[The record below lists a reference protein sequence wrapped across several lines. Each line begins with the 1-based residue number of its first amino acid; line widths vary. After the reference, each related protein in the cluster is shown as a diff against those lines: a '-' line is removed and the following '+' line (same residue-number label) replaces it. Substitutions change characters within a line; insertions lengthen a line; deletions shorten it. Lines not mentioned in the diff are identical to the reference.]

1 MLALAGEIYL
11 PFLKANATAIENGH
25 DTVSLSLPGG
35 TYAQAPFK
43 YQAKCYATLKS
54 KLAALQPHAR
64 AVVDPLLKETGCF
77 RYLA

>member
-1 MLALAGEIYL
+1 MRLILLARSVY
-11 PFLKANATAIENGH
+11 

-35 TYAQAPFK
+35 IYSQAPFK
-43 YQAKCYATLKS
+43 YQAKCYATLKN
-54 KLAALQPHAR
+54 KLAALQPAAR